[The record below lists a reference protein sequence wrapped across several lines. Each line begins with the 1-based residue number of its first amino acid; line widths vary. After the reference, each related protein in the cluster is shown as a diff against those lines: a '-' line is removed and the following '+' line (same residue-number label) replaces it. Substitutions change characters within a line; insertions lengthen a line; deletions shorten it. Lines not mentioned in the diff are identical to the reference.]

1 MQERVVRTRAE
12 LGQVLPLVLLVII
25 TAGGLVLVLGR
36 LGGDA
41 VDRARAQSA
50 ADAAALAGAAAGRS
64 EAEAVATAN
73 GARVVTW
80 EEAGA
85 DVRVRV
91 SYRGFVASARARHSN
106 RSQPARFDA
115 TEDQSGL
122 SCRGA
127 RHGGQYAPC
136 P

>member
-1 MQERVVRTRAE
+1 M
-12 LGQVLPLVLLVII
+12 VLLVIVA
-25 TAGGLVLVLGR
+25 AGGLVLVLGR

-64 EAEAVATAN
+64 EAELVAAAN
-73 GARVVTW
+73 GARLVTW

-91 SYRGFVASARARHSN
+91 SYRRFEASARARHSN
-106 RSQPARFDA
+106 RSPQPASFDPGVQ
-115 TEDQSGL
+115 QSDL
-122 SCRGA
+122 TCRGA
-127 RHGGQYAPC
+127 RRGGRYAPC